1 MSAYIPFLII
11 PLIFILFDIL
21 TGVIKALKNNELSST
36 KAREGLYHKT
46 GFIILI
52 IFGCF
57 LNFSQ
62 TYFDIGVSIPALQ
75 SISIY
80 ICVTELISTLENLTK
95 ISPELEKFLK
105 KYFNDKDGSTD

>member
-21 TGVIKALKNNELSST
+21 TGIIKALKNNELSST

-52 IFGCF
+52 IFGYF

-62 TYFDIGVSIPALQ
+62 TYFDLGVSIPALQ

-80 ICVTELISTLENLTK
+80 ICVTELISTMENLTK
-95 ISPELEKFLK
+95 ISPELEKFLR
-105 KYFNDKDGSTD
+105 KYFNNRDGSSD